1 MMRTVADPQLRPCK
15 ICAQLAPLIG
25 VVDFSKN
32 CEERRGMR
40 LPLVGVPI
48 YYRRCGQCGFLFT
61 EAFDAWSPAD
71 FAQHIYNADYSI
83 VDQDYLGARAAGNA
97 QFTTRLFGSSAAA
110 LAVLDYGGGDGL
122 LAQHLRAAGFAA
134 VDTYDPFVPEHRA
147 RPARKYN
154 LVTCFEVLEHAP
166 DPMSVAAEIADCLG
180 DEGMVLASTLVQPEP
195 FPNDGLAW
203 WYVSPRNGHISIH
216 SRASLGRMW
225 AAAGLTVA
233 AVSDNL
239 HVAFRKLRAYAA
251 PVMRIQAS

>member
-1 MMRTVADPQLRPCK
+1 MRTVAGPEVRPCK
-15 ICAQLAPLIG
+15 ICTQPSPLIG

-48 YYRRCGQCGFLFT
+48 YYRRCRQCGFLFT
-61 EAFDAWSPAD
+61 EAFDAWSAAD
-71 FAQHIYNADYSI
+71 FAQHIYNADYSV
-83 VDQDYLGARAAGNA
+83 VDPDYLGARAAGNA
-97 QFTTRLFGSSAAA
+97 QFTTHLFGSSAAT
-110 LAVLDYGGGDGL
+110 LSVLDYGGGGGL

-134 VDTYDPFVPEHRA
+134 VDTYDPFVPEHRG

-166 DPMSVAAEIADCLG
+166 DPMGVAAEVADCL
-180 DEGMVLASTLVQPEP
+180 DNEGMVLASTLVQPEP
-195 FPNDGLAW
+195 FPNDGVAW

-225 AAAGLTVA
+225 SSAGLKAAAL
-233 AVSDNL
+233 SDSL
-239 HVAFRKLRAYAA
+239 HVAFRKLPAYAET
-251 PVMRIQAS
+251 VIRIQAS